1 MSEGGR
7 VLLGR
12 ITGAHGIKGEVVVHA
27 FTENPEDVAG
37 YGPLADKRGTRTFEL
52 SVVRVTEKGVIARVV
67 GVADRTQAEA
77 LKGSELWITRD
88 RLPQAE
94 EGEFYHADLIGL
106 AAVDPDG
113 AGIGTVVA
121 VQNYGAGDL
130 LEIRLDGRRNTE
142 LVAFTK
148 DFVPVVD
155 LDAGR
160 VVINRSEP
168 QAIEDCDGSDPDGA

>member
-1 MSEGGR
+1 MTAGGR

-12 ITGAHGIKGEVVVHA
+12 ITGAHGIKGEVMVHA
-27 FTENPEDVAG
+27 FTENPENIAG
-37 YGPLADKRGTRTFEL
+37 YGPLSDKGGTRTFEL
-52 SVVRVTEKGVIARVV
+52 SVVRVTEKGVVARVA

-77 LKGSELWITRD
+77 LKGSELWIDRD
-88 RLPQAE
+88 RLPEAE

-106 AAVDPDG
+106 AVVSPDG
-113 AGIGTVVA
+113 ARIGTVVA

-130 LEIRLDGRRNTE
+130 LEIRPEGARRSE
-142 LVAFTK
+142 LVAFTR

-160 VVINRSEP
+160 VVINRTEP
-168 QAIEDCDGSDPDGA
+168 QAIEDDDSDPDRT